1 MMEDP
6 WSGSLYEYTV
16 KNIFIHLDDPNQEI
30 QKATTKVLEKAA
42 RVQTDDFIKIAE
54 DCQGKF
60 AHPVL
65 CKNLVDFAKKTYKS

>member
-30 QKATTKVLEKAA
+30 
-42 RVQTDDFIKIAE
+42 
-54 DCQGKF
+54 
-60 AHPVL
+60 
-65 CKNLVDFAKKTYKS
+65 